1 VAEELESLS
10 AVDSVHVSASVMEA
24 LAFQRV
30 LSLSPRPRSQ
40 EFLQRATSSSSQG
53 DIPMSLTELQL
64 RFDPLRIPINL
75 TEVEIAEG
83 DEGSFIVRSR
93 SAGDIRVA
101 SGPGRIED
109 VNSTFTTV
117 DEDRSLSPDRFG
129 AAQRSESV
137 PNFSAD
143 FRIRRTHA
151 SEVPEK
157 TRAEGLA
164 LVDHFHAS
172 ALGRSFHLTLDEAE
186 EGGNGDA
193 EKEHFAHMVS
203 SFSADDSPN
212 TSKRGKDSP
221 LPRAM
226 GSPTPGTTPRQNS
239 ALSRFGRRPH
249 NLSDAPRRA
258 SAARLLNQGF
268 EDLAGGNGDSP
279 RGGSGGRGVH
289 AGAWGAVNREGALG
303 SSSAESGSP
312 AANQASRFGSWPT
325 NRRESSAVDTSLVLD
340 NTRPPALDTGSPL
353 TLDKRSPLAFDTR
366 RPLALNTSSPLT
378 LDTRRSPA
386 LDTFSPLALDTSSP
400 LALDTRRPPAL
411 DTGSPLTLDNR
422 SPLAPDTF
430 SPLVRDSRSLLALD
444 TSSPLALDNRSPLQ
458 QREGTDVPHS

>member
-1 VAEELESLS
+1 MRCVAVMLSRETQRERESEREREDRSERQTDRQTDTERKRPSKSCTRGSWHAELTRQC
-10 AVDSVHVSASVMEA
+10 
-24 LAFQRV
+24 LA
-30 LSLSPRPRSQ
+30 
-40 EFLQRATSSSSQG
+40 
-53 DIPMSLTELQL
+53 
-64 RFDPLRIPINL
+64 
-75 TEVEIAEG
+75 
-83 DEGSFIVRSR
+83 
-93 SAGDIRVA
+93 
-101 SGPGRIED
+101 
-109 VNSTFTTV
+109 V

-303 SSSAESGSP
+303 SSSAG
-312 AANQASRFGSWPT
+312 ASKLHGFW
-325 NRRESSAVDTSLVLD
+325 LD
-340 NTRPPALDTGSPL
+340 VT
-353 TLDKRSPLAFDTR
+353 
-366 RPLALNTSSPLT
+366 
-378 LDTRRSPA
+378 
-386 LDTFSPLALDTSSP
+386 
-400 LALDTRRPPAL
+400 
-411 DTGSPLTLDNR
+411 
-422 SPLAPDTF
+422 
-430 SPLVRDSRSLLALD
+430 V
-444 TSSPLALDNRSPLQ
+444 
-458 QREGTDVPHS
+458 